1 MRKLWILAVTIQCI
15 IFTGL
20 YATYAQAQET
30 IQVEMLN
37 KLEKE
42 KMIFNPTI
50 IEVEVGDTVEWIAK
64 SKGHNVQFVVAPQ
77 DIKFKSKVS
86 RDTEYNFTESGI
98 YLYVC
103 TPHKGMGMFG
113 VVIVKDAEGLY
124 NLDNFEQII
133 LAMETGSKK
142 TKKRLS
148 AIKDEIYTLIEKK

>member
-1 MRKLWILAVTIQCI
+1 MKKLWILFVLAQCI
-15 IFTGL
+15 IFTSV
-20 YATYAQAQET
+20 YVSYAQET

-37 KLEKE
+37 KFEKQ
-42 KMIFNPTI
+42 KMVFNPTI
-50 IEVEVGDTVEWIAK
+50 VEVSMGDTVNWIAK
-64 SKGHNVQFVVAPQ
+64 SKGHNVQFVASPQ

-86 RDTEYNFTESGI
+86 RDTEYTFSESGF
-98 YLYVC
+98 YRYVC

-142 TKKRLS
+142 TKKRL
-148 AIKDEIYTLIEKK
+148 AVIQDELYKLME

>member
-1 MRKLWILAVTIQCI
+1 MRKLWILAVAMQCV
-15 IFTGL
+15 IFTGV
-20 YATYAQAQET
+20 YVTYAEAQEI

-103 TPHKGMGMFG
+103 TPHKGMGMYG
-113 VVIVKDAEGLY
+113 VVIVKRDGLY
-124 NLDNFEQII
+124 DLTNLEEVEKSFKK
-133 LAMETGSKK
+133 GSKK

-148 AIKDEIYTLIEKK
+148 AIKDEIYALIEKK